1 MLARMTG
8 ELSPLKQQH
17 RTMWA
22 AGSYAD
28 VAEHVADAPVDHLL
42 RAVPLDA
49 SLDVLDVAC
58 GTGNVALPAA
68 AAGARVTGLDLVP
81 SLLDIARSRPG
92 GGDVEWVEGDAESLP
107 FADASY
113 DRVLSVFGV
122 QFAPYHET
130 VAGELLRVC
139 RPGGT
144 IGLVNWTPEGLIGR
158 LFKILGAY
166 APPPPEGASPPPKWG
181 SEDHV
186 RRLIEGCDVSFER
199 GMNPFSFPTV
209 DEYMTFFEERYGPTL
224 KTKERLTADGRWEQC
239 RAEMRE
245 LYVEMNQA
253 DDGSLHIE
261 SEYLVSVIRR

>member
-1 MLARMTG
+1 
-8 ELSPLKQQH
+8 
-17 RTMWA
+17 
-22 AGSYAD
+22 
-28 VAEHVADAPVDHLL
+28 
-42 RAVPLDA
+42 
-49 SLDVLDVAC
+49 
-58 GTGNVALPAA
+58 
-68 AAGARVTGLDLVP
+68 VP

-107 FADASY
+107 FADASF

-181 SEDHV
+181 SEDHI
-186 RRLIEGCDVSFER
+186 RTLFASCDVSFER

-239 RAEMRE
+239 RAEMRA
-245 LYVEMNQA
+245 LYEKMNQA